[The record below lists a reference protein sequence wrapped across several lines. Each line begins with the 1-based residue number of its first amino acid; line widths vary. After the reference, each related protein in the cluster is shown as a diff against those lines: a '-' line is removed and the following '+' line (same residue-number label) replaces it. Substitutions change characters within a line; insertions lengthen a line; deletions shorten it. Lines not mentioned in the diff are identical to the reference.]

1 MWRFDTTT
9 LQVFIDSC
17 VRMWQV
23 LAELLNMPDDH
34 GSIPLHYACRE
45 GMLGT
50 IESMLKMGA
59 LLNAKNKEQKSP
71 LHFAAK

>member
-1 MWRFDTTT
+1 
-9 LQVFIDSC
+9 
-17 VRMWQV
+17 MWQV

-50 IESMLKMGA
+50 IESMLKMA
-59 LLNAKNKEQKSP
+59 VCV
-71 LHFAAK
+71 FV